1 MNVLSELKRGVIIEN
16 PLFVLVLGTCP
27 ALALTTSVTNALGM
41 GAAFTGV
48 LICSNLVISLIRKF
62 VPNDIRIP
70 SYIVVIA
77 SFVTLC
83 EMVMNA
89 FTPALFSALGIFI
102 PLIVVNCVILGR
114 AEAYAGKNGPLASI
128 VDGVVMGLG
137 YTCAIALMAAIREVL
152 GAGAFMGFDLF
163 GPSYQPV
170 LVMILPAGAFI
181 TMGFLFALFA
191 FLKNRRSGRS
201 QKQKRQAKGVR

>member
-1 MNVLSELKRGVIIEN
+1 MS
-16 PLFVLVLGTCP
+16 
-27 ALALTTSVTNALGM
+27 ALALTTSVNNALGM

-48 LICSNLVISLIRKF
+48 LVCSNLVISLIRKL

-114 AEAYAGKNGPLASI
+114 AEAYAGKNGPLSSI

-137 YTCAIALMAAIREVL
+137 YTCAIALMASIREIL
-152 GAGAFMGFDLF
+152 GTGAFMGIDLF
-163 GPSYQPV
+163 GAGYQPV
-170 LVMILPAGAFI
+170 LVMVLPAGAFI

-191 FLKNRRSGRS
+191 FIKNR
-201 QKQKRQAKGVR
+201 KGKTHKKEVK